1 MTPTVKL
8 CGLSTPATLDAA
20 LDAGADMVGFVFFPR
35 SPRHVDWATARA
47 LGRQVRGRAKI
58 VALSVDADDE
68 TLKRIVDALSPD
80 LMQLHGRETPE
91 RVKRIGEVCALPTM
105 KAIGVASRA
114 DLAEAQAYE
123 DAADYLLIDAK
134 PPKDAALPG
143 GNGRPFDWSL
153 TQDFRPRIPWLLS
166 GGLDPLTV
174 AAAIGLS
181 GARGVDVSSGVESAP
196 GVKDE
201 AKIKAFVA
209 AARRAFALAPIAP
222 EFTRGSPRR
231 VSSPLVG
238 EDEGGG
244 SRRPTRTES
253 GDASNN
259 LLGSRDPPPLPAPT
273 RGGGGADAV
282 DSPSKEGRP
291 SGRPLDRA
299 RGSGLT

>member
-1 MTPTVKL
+1 MTPVVKI

-68 TLKRIVDALSPD
+68 TLERIVDALSPD

-123 DAADYLLIDAK
+123 GAADYLLIDAK

-174 AAAIGLS
+174 AAAIALS

-209 AARRAFALAPIAP
+209 AARRAFARAPA
-222 EFTRGSPRR
+222 G
-231 VSSPLVG
+231 VG
-238 EDEGGG
+238 
-244 SRRPTRTES
+244 
-253 GDASNN
+253 
-259 LLGSRDPPPLPAPT
+259 
-273 RGGGGADAV
+273 
-282 DSPSKEGRP
+282 
-291 SGRPLDRA
+291 
-299 RGSGLT
+299 